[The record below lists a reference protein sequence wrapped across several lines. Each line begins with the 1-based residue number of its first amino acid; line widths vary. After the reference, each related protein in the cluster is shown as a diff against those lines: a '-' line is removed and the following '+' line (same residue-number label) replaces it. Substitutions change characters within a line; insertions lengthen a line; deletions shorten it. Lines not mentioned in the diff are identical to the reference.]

1 MVERIEDLNLP
12 NAVVTRLMKEALPD
26 GINISKEARSAL
38 TRAASVYILYLTTAA
53 STSAKEKK
61 VKTLM
66 ANHVFE
72 ALEEIE
78 FENFIDPLKAYLEN
92 YRSSQKEKRESKGGG
107 GTGTKAVNGS
117 AHKKDDD
124 DEPEVI
130 EDD

>member
-26 GINISKEARSAL
+26 GISISKEARSAL

-53 STSAKEKK
+53 STAAKDKNL
-61 VKTLM
+61 KTLN

-78 FENFIDPLKAYLEN
+78 FENYVDPLKAFLET
-92 YRSSQKEKRESKGGG
+92 YRSSQKEKRESKG
-107 GTGTKAVNGS
+107 TPAVKS
-117 AHKKDDD
+117 PSKKDSSKETND
-124 DEPEVI
+124 DEVQLVDE
-130 EDD
+130 